1 MPPPDH
7 KSERGASAK
16 GTPASQLNH
25 IPYTTHSTETVPEL
39 QARSLR
45 RRFALGYYFA
55 ATVAQLA
62 WGAPPR

>member
-7 KSERGASAK
+7 KSEGAVLADS
-16 GTPASQLNH
+16 PVSQKSL
-25 IPYTTHSTETVPEL
+25 PSTADSTETVPEL

-45 RRFALGYYFA
+45 RRFAIGYYFA

-62 WGAPPR
+62 WGAMPR